1 MEKPTANEV
10 RHMRQTA
17 SNCFPEHD
25 CRLMCYAFCSIKIRN
40 RKCIPDIYQEKISF
54 SRSQPQ
60 LQTSLGL
67 SWYVLMMR
75 AELYGFIL
83 AWNVNTKLRP
93 IYFFFYIHVSV
104 RYST

>member
-25 CRLMCYAFCSIKIRN
+25 CRLMCYAFCSIKFAIESVSLISIRRKYLFRALN
-40 RKCIPDIYQEKISF
+40 RNFKHLWDC
-54 SRSQPQ
+54 R
-60 LQTSLGL
+60 G
-67 SWYVLMMR
+67 YVLMMR